1 MAVSEEKTGLAPVV
15 ATTARLLILGSL
27 PGEASLAARAYY
39 AHPTNHFW
47 RLLGAVI
54 DEDLSLLSYDDRLGR
69 LEPRGIGLWD
79 VIGSAQRKGSL
90 DQAIRGSRVNALAEF
105 VDSLPELRAVA
116 FNGRTAAR
124 LGAGMLADRADR
136 LALVELPSSSAANTM
151 AFAEKA
157 RRWSVLGDYCR

>member
-69 LEPRGIGLWD
+69 LEARGIGLWD